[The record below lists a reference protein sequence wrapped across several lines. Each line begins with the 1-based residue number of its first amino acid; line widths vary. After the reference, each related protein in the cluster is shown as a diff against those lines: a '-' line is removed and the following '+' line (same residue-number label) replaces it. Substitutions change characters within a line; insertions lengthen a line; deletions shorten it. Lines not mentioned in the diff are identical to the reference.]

1 MDRFDVWVLGFEAG
15 STPVLELQRVFEI
28 DSEKARQIA
37 TNLPCL
43 VKRGAPAEAAGQI
56 GAALEAI
63 GASVKTQPTGSPPP
77 TVATVEQTAADGS
90 SSVPE
95 WFEPDA
101 GRMKSDAPVAAGAD
115 DAPDWLDRGAG
126 FGAGDFRHD
135 SHSLAPPTEDEGIP
149 LELEEGGGSRLVTG
163 GDEES

>member
-28 DSEKARQIA
+28 DAEKARQIA

-43 VKRGAPAEAAGQI
+43 VKRAAPAAIANQI
-56 GAALEAI
+56 ATALESVGAA
-63 GASVKTQPTGSPPP
+63 VRTQATGSPPP
-77 TVATVEQTAADGS
+77 TVATVEQKAADGS
-90 SSVPE
+90 SSVPD

-101 GRMKSDAPVAAGAD
+101 GRMTSDAPIAAGAEEG
-115 DAPDWLDRGAG
+115 ADWIDRGAG
-126 FGAGDFRHD
+126 FGSGDFRHD
-135 SHSLAPPTEDEGIP
+135 SHSLAPPEEGEGIA
-149 LELEEGGGSRLVTG
+149 LELEEGGGSRLTTG